1 MTDRKE
7 YYRQYYQ
14 EHKAERKARVREWKD
29 KNRDKVSEYNHTSYI
44 RRKSQN
50 TTETTHQEGG
60 GAGE

>member
-29 KNRDKVSEYNHTSYI
+29 KNKDKVSEYNHTSYI
-44 RRKSQN
+44 RRKAQN
-50 TTETTHQEGG
+50 ETDTPTQEGG
-60 GAGE
+60 GAGR